1 MNASSFSPVLKSINE
16 LTMVSSNSGV
26 DNAEII
32 SMISKLKEKYVDQI
46 HPIAITHIASG
57 KKAGKWKTRIKVS
70 GPNGKLQRKEIIRST
85 REELYDVL
93 YDYYQRES
101 TAAQSF
107 QQVFS
112 EYLTYL
118 HDKRNR
124 SSKTI
129 RTYQCTYN
137 RFVTPKFG
145 QLCIASITE
154 DHVLDLVNSRCHEL
168 RPKMEALK
176 KFVEQLK
183 ATFRYA
189 IDKGYRISNPANIID
204 LACYYSDCD
213 ISRKTAEEK
222 EFSDNEVQILMATA
236 AADLHNPRALMMMLA
251 RQTGMRAGE
260 LAALRREDI
269 YQDVIHIHSQLLNP
283 TKNAKREPERT
294 YEIVPY
300 TKDEKRH
307 PHGGRY
313 FPVCKEIQTIIDLAE
328 QIPGSSP
335 FLFHDPGSDAPIKK
349 DGYEQYLRR
358 VCERNGFKVTNN
370 HALRMHL
377 NSEFISIGLS
387 AAQRAV
393 LLGHAVE
400 TNERC
405 YSLADRR
412 LLAGISDVLTAARNQ
427 DASQRTLLTVFPEL
441 SA

>member
-1 MNASSFSPVLKSINE
+1 MNTSLSLISKSIDD
-16 LTMVSSNSGV
+16 LTVLSSSCGV
-26 DNAEII
+26 DNAEVI
-32 SMISKLKEKYVDQI
+32 SMISKCKETYVNHV
-46 HPIAITHIASG
+46 HPIAITHIKSG
-57 KKAGKWKTRIKVS
+57 KKAGKWKTRVKITNS
-70 GPNGKLQRKEIIRST
+70 DGKLQRKEIIRNT
-85 REELYDVL
+85 REELYSVL
-93 YDYYQRES
+93 YDHYQSES
-101 TAAQSF
+101 NTARSF
-107 QQVFS
+107 QQIFS

-129 RTYQCTYN
+129 RTYQCTYD
-137 RFVTPKFG
+137 RFVTQQFG
-145 QLCIASITE
+145 RLCIARITE
-154 DHVLDLVNSRCHEL
+154 DQVLELVNNRCKEL
-168 RPKMEALK
+168 HPKMEALK
-176 KFVEQLK
+176 KFVEQLR

-189 IDKGYRISNPANIID
+189 IDKGYRISNPANSID

-222 EFSDNEVQILMATA
+222 EFSDSEVQILMAA
-236 AADLHNPRALMMMLA
+236 AATDLQNPRALMLMMA

-260 LAALRREDI
+260 LSALRRGDV
-269 YQDVIHIHSQLLNP
+269 YQDVIHIHSQLINP
-283 TKNAKREPERT
+283 TKGAKREKERT

-313 FPVCKEIQTIIDLAE
+313 FPICKEIQTIIDLAN
-328 QIPGSSP
+328 QIPGNSP
-335 FLFHDPGSDAPIKK
+335 FLFHDPDSDAPIKK

-358 VCERNGFKVTNN
+358 ICERNGFKVTNN

-412 LLAGISDVLTAARNQ
+412 LLAGICDVLTAAKEQ
-427 DASQRTLLTVFPEL
+427 DPSKKALLTVFPGL
-441 SA
+441 TA